1 MQNPFSYQLFYAD
14 RSAAQGVRMIL
25 EELNQQYELIETD
38 IKSEAP
44 RSPELLAANPN
55 GLVPVLTFDGGMI
68 YECGAIVT
76 FLCDRHPEYR
86 LAPKTGDLHRG
97 LFLQW
102 LFYFSSSLQ
111 NAFSMTYR
119 PNRFSTLESSYSNV
133 RQQGNKRLL
142 TLWQVVDNA
151 IGESSWM
158 LGESFSAVDIYL
170 FMLSTWLSGEY
181 GHPDL
186 AKFSNVERIADK
198 VKQRPSVAKVY
209 PTIIGAT

>member
-1 MQNPFSYQLFYAD
+1 
-14 RSAAQGVRMIL
+14 MIL

-38 IKSEAP
+38 IKSEEP

-170 FMLSTWLSGEY
+170 FMLSTWLSDEY

-186 AKFSNVERIADK
+186 TVFTNASRVADQVRK
-198 VKQRPSVAKVY
+198 RPSVARVY
-209 PTIIGAT
+209 PALHGAN

>member
-1 MQNPFSYQLFYAD
+1 MTYQLFYAD

-38 IKSEAP
+38 IKSEEP

-97 LFLQW
+97 LFCSGSSISRVRCRT
-102 LFYFSSSLQ
+102 LF
-111 NAFSMTYR
+111 R
-119 PNRFSTLESSYSNV
+119 
-133 RQQGNKRLL
+133 
-142 TLWQVVDNA
+142 
-151 IGESSWM
+151 
-158 LGESFSAVDIYL
+158 
-170 FMLSTWLSGEY
+170 
-181 GHPDL
+181 
-186 AKFSNVERIADK
+186 
-198 VKQRPSVAKVY
+198 
-209 PTIIGAT
+209 

>member
-1 MQNPFSYQLFYAD
+1 MSYKLFYSD
-14 RSAAQGVRMIL
+14 RTAAQGVRLIL
-25 EELNQQYELIETD
+25 EELNQDYELIETD
-38 IKSEAP
+38 IKSQGP
-44 RSPELLAANPN
+44 RPPELLTVNPN
-55 GLVPVLTFDGGMI
+55 GLVPVLIYEEGPI

-86 LAPKTGDLHRG
+86 LAPETRDPYRG

-119 PNRFSTLESSYSNV
+119 PNRFSTLESGYSGV
-133 RQQGNKRLL
+133 QQQGGKRLL
-142 TLWQVVDNA
+142 ALWQVVDNA

-158 LGESFSAVDIYL
+158 LGEPFSAVDIYL
-170 FMLSTWLSGEY
+170 FMLSTWLSDEY

-186 AKFSNVERIADK
+186 AGFNNVSRVAEQVRK
-198 VKQRPSVAKVY
+198 RPSVARVY
-209 PTIIGAT
+209 PALHGAN

>member
-1 MQNPFSYQLFYAD
+1 MTYQLFYAD

-38 IKSEAP
+38 IKSEEP

-170 FMLSTWLSGEY
+170 FMLSTWLSDEY

-186 AKFSNVERIADK
+186 TVFTNASRVADRVRK
-198 VKQRPSVAKVY
+198 RPSVARVY
-209 PTIIGAT
+209 PALHGAN

>member
-1 MQNPFSYQLFYAD
+1 MTYQLFYAD

-38 IKSEAP
+38 IKSEEP

-170 FMLSTWLSGEY
+170 FMLSTWLSDEY

-186 AKFSNVERIADK
+186 TVFTNASRVADQVRK
-198 VKQRPSVAKVY
+198 RPSVARVY
-209 PTIIGAT
+209 PALHGAN

>member
-1 MQNPFSYQLFYAD
+1 MTYQLFYAD

-38 IKSEAP
+38 IKSEEP

-86 LAPKTGDLHRG
+86 LAPKTGDLPRG

-170 FMLSTWLSGEY
+170 FMLSTWLSDEY

-186 AKFSNVERIADK
+186 TVFTNASRVADQVRK
-198 VKQRPSVAKVY
+198 RPSVARVY
-209 PTIIGAT
+209 PALHGAN

>member
-1 MQNPFSYQLFYAD
+1 MTYQLFYAD

-25 EELNQQYELIETD
+25 EELNQHYELIETD
-38 IKSEAP
+38 IKSEEP

-55 GLVPVLTFDGGMI
+55 GLVPVLAFEEGMI

-86 LAPKTGDLHRG
+86 LAPETRDPYRG

-119 PNRFSTLESSYSNV
+119 PNRFSTLESGYSGV
-133 RQQGNKRLL
+133 RQQGRKRLL
-142 TLWQVVDNA
+142 ALWQIVDNA

-170 FMLSTWLSGEY
+170 FMLSTWLSDEY

-186 AKFSNVERIADK
+186 TLFTNVSRVADQVRK
-198 VKQRPSVAKVY
+198 RPSVARVY
-209 PTIIGAT
+209 PAFHRAN

>member
-1 MQNPFSYQLFYAD
+1 MTYQLFYAD

-38 IKSEAP
+38 IKSEEP
-44 RSPELLAANPN
+44 RSPELLAAKPN
-55 GLVPVLTFDGGMI
+55 GLEPVLTLDRRMI
-68 YECGAIVT
+68 YQCGAIVT

-170 FMLSTWLSGEY
+170 FMLSTWLSDEY

-186 AKFSNVERIADK
+186 TVFTNASRVADQVRK
-198 VKQRPSVAKVY
+198 RPSVARVY
-209 PTIIGAT
+209 PALHGAN

>member
-1 MQNPFSYQLFYAD
+1 MTYQLFYAD

-170 FMLSTWLSGEY
+170 FMLSTWLSDEY

-186 AKFSNVERIADK
+186 TVFTNASRVADQVRK
-198 VKQRPSVAKVY
+198 RPSVARVY
-209 PTIIGAT
+209 PALHGAN

>member
-1 MQNPFSYQLFYAD
+1 MTYQLFYAD

-38 IKSEAP
+38 IKSEEP

-119 PNRFSTLESSYSNV
+119 PNRFSTLKSSYSNV

-170 FMLSTWLSGEY
+170 FMLSTWLSDEY

-186 AKFSNVERIADK
+186 TVFTNASRVADQVRK
-198 VKQRPSVAKVY
+198 RPSVARVY
-209 PTIIGAT
+209 PALHGAN

>member
-1 MQNPFSYQLFYAD
+1 MTYQLFYAD

-38 IKSEAP
+38 IKSEEP

-170 FMLSTWLSGEY
+170 FMLSTWLSDEY

-186 AKFSNVERIADK
+186 TVFPNVSRVADQVRK
-198 VKQRPSVAKVY
+198 RPSVARVY
-209 PTIIGAT
+209 PALHGAN